1 MIANDDAAV
10 LMLVMMLF
18 YLNDDLSS
26 SGFLADFSCAKL
38 LRAKADVA

>member
-10 LMLVMMLF
+10 LMLAMMLF
-18 YLNDDLSS
+18 YLNDESSS